1 MLFTSFIDKLPEII
15 SSVAAFAALWFT
27 YNQYTKN
34 KLTDYKIENWKKEEK
49 QKNIKKAGDIAM
61 IYGEL
66 WELLH
71 FLKADRVYIIQPHPL
86 YKSLFISVTLEVKRS
101 DVSSVR
107 PSFTDITI
115 ASVAKFASQLASD
128 NYMWIDDVESQD
140 IDKKM
145 KAMMQRNGCTTLA
158 IRRMT
163 DEKDNWIGNLV
174 VSYTRGF
181 NEIDVT
187 KELVEK
193 MSRSSAQMIQYIL
206 PEYETSEE

>member
-1 MLFTSFIDKLPEII
+1 MLFTSLIDKLPEII
-15 SSVAAFAALWFT
+15 SSIAAFAALWFT

-34 KLTDYKIENWKKEEK
+34 KLTDYKIENWKKEEQ
-49 QKNIKKAGDIAM
+49 QKNIKKAGDIAI

-107 PSFTDITI
+107 PSFTDVTI
-115 ASVAKFASQLASD
+115 ASVARFASQLAGKD
-128 NYMWIDDVESQD
+128 YIWIDDVESEQ

-145 KAMMQRNGCTTLA
+145 KAMMLRNGCKTLA
-158 IRRMT
+158 IRKLS

-181 NEIDVT
+181 NEVDVT
-187 KELVEK
+187 KELVDK
-193 MSRSSAQMIQYIL
+193 MSKSCAQMIQYML
-206 PEYETSEE
+206 PEYETTE

>member
-1 MLFTSFIDKLPEII
+1 MLTSIIEKLPEII
-15 SSVAAFAALWFT
+15 SSIAAFAALWFT

-34 KLTDYKIENWKKEEK
+34 KITDYKIESWKKEES
-49 QKNIKKAGDIAM
+49 QKNIKKAGDIAT

-86 YKSLFISVTLEVKRS
+86 YKSLFVSVTLEVKRS
-101 DVSSVR
+101 DVSSVK
-107 PSFTDITI
+107 PHLTDITI
-115 ASVAKFASQLASD
+115 STVAKFTSELANKD
-128 NYMWIDDVESQD
+128 YIWIDDVDKED

-145 KAMMQRNGCTTLA
+145 KQLMLYDGCKTLA

-163 DEKDNWIGNLV
+163 DENDNWIGNLV

-181 NEIDVT
+181 NEVDVT
-187 KELVEK
+187 KDLVDK
-193 MSRSSAQMIQYIL
+193 MTRSSAQMIQYLL
-206 PEYETSEE
+206 PEYQAPK

>member
-1 MLFTSFIDKLPEII
+1 MLFTSFLDKLPEII

-34 KLTDYKIENWKKEEK
+34 KLTDYKIENWKKEEQ
-49 QKNIKKAGDIAM
+49 QKNIKKAGDIAI
-61 IYGEL
+61 IYGEM

-86 YKSLFISVTLEVKRS
+86 YKSLFVSVTLEVKRS

-107 PSFTDITI
+107 PSFTDVTI
-115 ASVAKFASQLASD
+115 ASIARFASQLASKD
-128 NYMWIDDVESQD
+128 YIWIDDVDAEQ

-145 KAMMQRNGCTTLA
+145 KAMMLRNGSKTLA
-158 IRRMT
+158 IRKLS

-181 NEIDVT
+181 NKVDVT
-187 KELVEK
+187 KELVDK
-193 MSRSSAQMIQYIL
+193 MSKSSAQMIQYML
-206 PEYETSEE
+206 PEYETSE

>member
-34 KLTDYKIENWKKEEK
+34 KLTDYKIENWKKEEQ
-49 QKNIKKAGDIAM
+49 QKNIKKAGDIAL

-86 YKSLFISVTLEVKRS
+86 YKSLFVSVTLEVKRS

-107 PSFTDITI
+107 PSFTDVTI
-115 ASVAKFASQLASD
+115 ASVARFASQLAGKD
-128 NYMWIDDVESQD
+128 YIWIDDVESEQ

-145 KAMMQRNGCTTLA
+145 KAMMLRNGCKTLA
-158 IRRMT
+158 IRKLS

-181 NEIDVT
+181 NEVDVT
-187 KELVEK
+187 KELVDK
-193 MSRSSAQMIQYIL
+193 MSKSCAQMIQYML
-206 PEYETSEE
+206 PEYETTE

>member
-34 KLTDYKIENWKKEEK
+34 KLTDYKIENWKKEEQ
-49 QKNIKKAGDIAM
+49 QKNIKKAGDIAI

-107 PSFTDITI
+107 PSFTDVTI
-115 ASVAKFASQLASD
+115 ASVARFASQLAGKD
-128 NYMWIDDVESQD
+128 YIWIDDVEAEQ

-145 KAMMQRNGCTTLA
+145 KAMMLRNGCKTLA
-158 IRRMT
+158 IRKLS

-181 NEIDVT
+181 NEVDVT
-187 KELVEK
+187 KELVDK
-193 MSRSSAQMIQYIL
+193 MSKSSAQMIQYML
-206 PEYETSEE
+206 PEYETAE

>member
-1 MLFTSFIDKLPEII
+1 MLFTSLIDKLPEII
-15 SSVAAFAALWFT
+15 SSIAAFAALWFT

-34 KLTDYKIENWKKEEK
+34 KLTDYKIENWKKEEQ
-49 QKNIKKAGDIAM
+49 QKNIKKAGDIAL

-107 PSFTDITI
+107 PSFTDVTI
-115 ASVAKFASQLASD
+115 ASVARFASQLAGKD
-128 NYMWIDDVESQD
+128 YIWIDDIESEQ

-145 KAMMQRNGCTTLA
+145 KAMMLRNGCKTLA
-158 IRRMT
+158 IRKLS

-181 NEIDVT
+181 NEVDVT
-187 KELVEK
+187 KELVDK
-193 MSRSSAQMIQYIL
+193 MSKSCAQMIQYML
-206 PEYETSEE
+206 PEYETAE

>member
-34 KLTDYKIENWKKEEK
+34 KLTDYKIENWKKEGQ
-49 QKNIKKAGDIAM
+49 QKNIKKAGNIAI

-107 PSFTDITI
+107 PSFTDVTI
-115 ASVAKFASQLASD
+115 ASVARFASQLAGKD
-128 NYMWIDDVESQD
+128 YIWIDDVEAEQ

-145 KAMMQRNGCTTLA
+145 KAMMLRNGCKTLA
-158 IRRMT
+158 IRKLS

-181 NEIDVT
+181 NEVDVT
-187 KELVEK
+187 KELVDK
-193 MSRSSAQMIQYIL
+193 MSKSSAQMIQYML
-206 PEYETSEE
+206 PEYETAE

>member
-34 KLTDYKIENWKKEEK
+34 KLTDYKIENWKKEEQ
-49 QKNIKKAGDIAM
+49 QKNIKKAGDIAT
-61 IYGEL
+61 IYGEM

-107 PSFTDITI
+107 PSFTDVTI
-115 ASVAKFASQLASD
+115 ASVARFASQLASKD
-128 NYMWIDDVESQD
+128 YIWIDDVEAEQ

-145 KAMMQRNGCTTLA
+145 KAMMLRNGSKTLA
-158 IRRMT
+158 IRKLS

-181 NEIDVT
+181 NKVDVT
-187 KELVEK
+187 KELVDK
-193 MSRSSAQMIQYIL
+193 MSKSSAQMIQYML
-206 PEYETSEE
+206 PEYETSE

>member
-1 MLFTSFIDKLPEII
+1 MLFTSLIDKLPEII
-15 SSVAAFAALWFT
+15 SSIAAFAALWFT

-34 KLTDYKIENWKKEEK
+34 KLTDYKIENWKKEEQ
-49 QKNIKKAGDIAM
+49 QKNIKKAGDIAI

-86 YKSLFISVTLEVKRS
+86 YKSLFVSVTLEVKRS

-107 PSFTDITI
+107 PSFTDVTI
-115 ASVAKFASQLASD
+115 ASVARFASQLAGKD
-128 NYMWIDDVESQD
+128 YIWIDDVESEQ

-145 KAMMQRNGCTTLA
+145 KAMMLRNGCKTLA
-158 IRRMT
+158 IRKLS

-181 NEIDVT
+181 NEVYVT
-187 KELVEK
+187 KELVDK
-193 MSRSSAQMIQYIL
+193 MSKSCAQMIQYML
-206 PEYETSEE
+206 PEYETTE

>member
-1 MLFTSFIDKLPEII
+1 MLFTSLIDKLPEII
-15 SSVAAFAALWFT
+15 SSIAAFAALWFT

-34 KLTDYKIENWKKEEK
+34 KLTDYKIENWKKEEQ
-49 QKNIKKAGDIAM
+49 QKNIKKAGDIAI

-107 PSFTDITI
+107 PSFTDVTI
-115 ASVAKFASQLASD
+115 ASVARFASQLAGKD
-128 NYMWIDDVESQD
+128 YIWIDDIESEQ

-145 KAMMQRNGCTTLA
+145 KAMMLRNGCKTLA
-158 IRRMT
+158 IRKLS

-181 NEIDVT
+181 NEVDVT
-187 KELVEK
+187 KELVDK
-193 MSRSSAQMIQYIL
+193 MSKSCAQMIQYML
-206 PEYETSEE
+206 PEYETAE

>member
-1 MLFTSFIDKLPEII
+1 MLFTSLIDKLPEII
-15 SSVAAFAALWFT
+15 SSIAAFAALWFT

-49 QKNIKKAGDIAM
+49 QKNIKKAGDIAI

-71 FLKADRVYIIQPHPL
+71 FLKADRVYIIQPYPL

-107 PSFTDITI
+107 PSFTDVTI
-115 ASVAKFASQLASD
+115 ASVARFASQLAGKD
-128 NYMWIDDVESQD
+128 YIWIDDVESEQ

-145 KAMMQRNGCTTLA
+145 KAMMLRNGCKTLA
-158 IRRMT
+158 IRKLS

-181 NEIDVT
+181 NEVDVT
-187 KELVEK
+187 KELVDK
-193 MSRSSAQMIQYIL
+193 MSKSCAQMIQYML
-206 PEYETSEE
+206 PEYETTE

>member
-34 KLTDYKIENWKKEEK
+34 KLTDYKIENWKKEEQ
-49 QKNIKKAGDIAM
+49 QKNIKKAGDIAL

-107 PSFTDITI
+107 PSLTDVTI
-115 ASVAKFASQLASD
+115 ASVARFASQLAGKD
-128 NYMWIDDVESQD
+128 YIWIDDVESEQ

-145 KAMMQRNGCTTLA
+145 KAMMLRNGCKTLA
-158 IRRMT
+158 IRKLS

-181 NEIDVT
+181 NEVDVT
-187 KELVEK
+187 KELVDK
-193 MSRSSAQMIQYIL
+193 MSKSCAQMIQYML
-206 PEYETSEE
+206 PEYETTE

>member
-1 MLFTSFIDKLPEII
+1 MLFTSLIDKLPEII
-15 SSVAAFAALWFT
+15 SSIAAFAALWFT

-34 KLTDYKIENWKKEEK
+34 KLTDYKIENWKKEEQ
-49 QKNIKKAGDIAM
+49 QKNIKKAGDIAI

-86 YKSLFISVTLEVKRS
+86 YKLLFISVTLEVKRS

-107 PSFTDITI
+107 PSFTDVTI
-115 ASVAKFASQLASD
+115 ASVARFASQLAGKD
-128 NYMWIDDVESQD
+128 YIWIDDVESEQ

-145 KAMMQRNGCTTLA
+145 KAMMLRNGCKTLA
-158 IRRMT
+158 IRKLS

-181 NEIDVT
+181 NEVDVT
-187 KELVEK
+187 KELVDK
-193 MSRSSAQMIQYIL
+193 MSKSCAQMIQYML
-206 PEYETSEE
+206 PEYETTE

>member
-1 MLFTSFIDKLPEII
+1 MLFTSLIDKLPEII
-15 SSVAAFAALWFT
+15 SSIAAFAALWFT

-34 KLTDYKIENWKKEEK
+34 KLTDYKIENWKKEEQ
-49 QKNIKKAGDIAM
+49 QKNIKKAGDIAI

-107 PSFTDITI
+107 PSFSDVTI
-115 ASVAKFASQLASD
+115 ASVARFASQLAGKD
-128 NYMWIDDVESQD
+128 YIWIDDVESEQ

-145 KAMMQRNGCTTLA
+145 KAMMLRNGCKTLA
-158 IRRMT
+158 IRKLS

-181 NEIDVT
+181 NEVDVT
-187 KELVEK
+187 KELVDK
-193 MSRSSAQMIQYIL
+193 MSKSCAQMIQYTL
-206 PEYETSEE
+206 PEYETTE

>member
-1 MLFTSFIDKLPEII
+1 MLFTSLIDKLPEII
-15 SSVAAFAALWFT
+15 SSIAAFAALWFT

-34 KLTDYKIENWKKEEK
+34 KLTDYKIENWKKEE
-49 QKNIKKAGDIAM
+49 QRKNIKKAGDIAI

-107 PSFTDITI
+107 PSFTDVTI
-115 ASVAKFASQLASD
+115 ASVARFASQLAGKD
-128 NYMWIDDVESQD
+128 YIWIDDVESEQ

-145 KAMMQRNGCTTLA
+145 KAMMLRNGCKTLA
-158 IRRMT
+158 IRKLS

-181 NEIDVT
+181 NEVDVT
-187 KELVEK
+187 KELVDK
-193 MSRSSAQMIQYIL
+193 MSKSCAQMIQYML
-206 PEYETSEE
+206 PEYETTE